1 MAGALV
7 PTFVLFPTWG
17 VAASVIALWAAL
29 VAASIVADYRRVAA
43 VWLGAAALFPVA
55 DLWVETTQYVARNA
69 HADYRIVA
77 APYNPDARVLLVAG
91 QPASRHD
98 ADARGWEYAEVIETT
113 LCEAGETRVLVLGAA
128 GMTLGKGA
136 PCDLSLTYVDIDPA
150 QERIAAEFLQTE
162 RPGAL
167 IAADARAF
175 LRTDASEPWPAIV
188 VDTFSNAK
196 IVPDHLL
203 TVEFYRLLRSRLA
216 PGGIV
221 VREPRRVSGRS
232 TVPRPRGPDAAG
244 GVRQLRHARRGGRAA
259 AQLERAGHRAPQPPL
274 SLPEERSRRRHGHLF
289 RRGTQGRPGPRVA
302 MTDEWRSLTHRFA
315 IGGHHG
321 YIIVA
326 TDEHDRPLLLEIRM
340 AKAGGSSP
348 GPARRP
354 CDQRVAGIAEG
365 RAAGVLRGPAAIRQ
379 VRAVR
384 MDRQRARLRAQHRGL
399 HRSMARPAV
408 PRRRSDR
415 PARGSHPGRDVRGL
429 RRRRNLGGWRA
440 LPRVRKHWT
449 VRIAWPS
456 LAAPPVGLPTDPWG
470 FGPIRQ
476 NGRIGRL
483 SSGPDEIGPL
493 RGP

>member
-7 PTFVLFPTWG
+7 PTFIIFPTWG

-98 ADARGWEYAEVIETT
+98 ADARGWEYAEVIETI

-216 PGGIV
+216 PGGSLYV
-221 VREPRRVSGRS
+221 NHVAY
-232 TVPRPRGPDAAG
+232 PDD
-244 GVRQLRHARRGGRAA
+244 LLFLGRADRTLRA
-259 AQLERAGHRAPQPPL
+259 VFASCATRAVVDGPPRSWNGAGHRAPQPPL

-340 AKAGGSSP
+340 AKAGG
-348 GPARRP
+348 
-354 CDQRVAGIAEG
+354 
-365 RAAGVLRGPAAIRQ
+365 VLRGLLDALATSVSLGLQKGVPLASYVDQLQFARFEPSGWTDSELGYAHSIVDYIARWLGLRFAAAGAIDQPAAAIQ
-379 VRAVR
+379 GETCAVC
-384 MDRQRARLRAQHRGL
+384 AA
-399 HRSMARPAV
+399 AV
-408 PRRRSDR
+408 TWE
-415 PARGSHPGRDVRGL
+415 AG
-429 RRRRNLGGWRA
+429 
-440 LPRVRKHWT
+440 
-449 VRIAWPS
+449 
-456 LAAPPVGLPTDPWG
+456 APCPECG
-470 FGPIRQ
+470 
-476 NGRIGRL
+476 N
-483 SSGPDEIGPL
+483 IGPSA
-493 RGP
+493 